1 MTRGRAVIPFL
12 FKKGFV
18 KLFSRIKA
26 KNVAVSLLG
35 SAILAFGLYN
45 IHSFSGVTEGGV
57 LGLTLLLHHWTGLSP
72 AVSGLVLNL
81 CCYFLGWRVIGGDFV
96 AYSLVSGG
104 GFSLFYAIF
113 ECFPPLFPG
122 IAELP
127 LLASILGAAFVGVGV
142 GLCVRMGGAPGGDD
156 ALAMSL
162 SKLTGAGIQ
171 WIYLASD
178 LVVLLLSLSYIPVKK
193 IVYSLLT
200 VVLSGQ
206 LIGLIAPKKAE

>member
-1 MTRGRAVIPFL
+1 M
-12 FKKGFV
+12 
-18 KLFSRIKA
+18 FSHIKA

-57 LGLTLLLHHWTGLSP
+57 LGLTLLLHHWFGISP
-72 AVSGLVLNL
+72 AASGLVLNL
-81 CCYFLGWRVIGGDFV
+81 CCYYLGWRVIGGSFV
-96 AYSLVSGG
+96 AYSLISGG
-104 GFSLFYAIF
+104 GFSLFYAVF
-113 ECFPPLFPG
+113 ERFPPLFPG
-122 IAELP
+122 IAGMP

-162 SKLTGAGIQ
+162 THLTKIDIQ

-178 LVVLLLSLSYIPVKK
+178 LLVLTLSLSYIPFRR
-193 IVYSLLT
+193 IIYSLLT
-200 VVLSGQ
+200 VILSGQ
-206 LIGLIAPKKAE
+206 IIGLIQKIPVKKI